1 MNLISRAK
9 TWITSKVDPAGDD
22 PQKKWLYAS
31 IDGSVGVEDIRFWK
45 QHIPEYSQKSRIG
58 FTSPKFQDY
67 VLESSSGPIHAR
79 SMLTQAELSL
89 LYALARHYYKGVGHI
104 VDLGPLIGIGT
115 FSFAQGLVQNC
126 ERRESSRIF
135 SYDLFL
141 MENMSHFLPSE
152 DAGGTGSVFHR
163 FLEINRD
170 FLDFL
175 IPVPG
180 DITKMQW
187 NGEPIEILFVDLAKT
202 WNLNSYVI
210 SQFFRHL
217 IPGHSILI
225 QQDYVHVGE
234 PWIALTMEV
243 FSEYFEH
250 LYFIYGATSVYR
262 LIRPIPS
269 EILEMRLREMSLSE
283 MDRHMENARR
293 KATPAIAEVLKTCQA
308 VLRIEKGDLKGAAE
322 LIENVD
328 VRVKDGNDET
338 QEFNPAIRAN
348 LAAASRWLDQ
358 ARANP
363 KFRYG

>member
-1 MNLISRAK
+1 MNLISRAR
-9 TWITSKVDPAGDD
+9 TWIASRVDQTEDE
-22 PQKKWLYAS
+22 PQNRGLYTH
-31 IDGSVGVEDIRFWK
+31 IDGSVPLEDIRFWK
-45 QHIPEYSQKSRIG
+45 QHIPQYSPNSRIG

-67 VLESSSGPIHAR
+67 VLETKRGPVHAR

-89 LYALARHYYKGVGHI
+89 LYALARFHYKGIGHI
-104 VDLGPLIGIGT
+104 VDLGPLIGVGT
-115 FSFAQGLVQNC
+115 FSFAKGLGQNP
-126 ERRESSRIF
+126 ERKESSRIF

-141 MENMSHFLPSE
+141 MENMSHFLPIE
-152 DAGGTGSVFHR
+152 DAGATGSVFRR

-175 IPVPG
+175 VPVPG
-180 DITKMQW
+180 DITKLHW
-187 NGEPIEILFVDLAKT
+187 NGDPIEILFVDLAKT
-202 WNLNSYVI
+202 WSLNSHVV
-210 SQFFRHL
+210 SQFFANL

-234 PWIALTMEV
+234 PWVALTMEV

-262 LIRPIPS
+262 LIKPIPADVL
-269 EILEMRLREMSLSE
+269 EIKLRELPLAD

-308 VLRIEKGDLKGAAE
+308 VLRIDKGDLRGAAE
-322 LIENVD
+322 LVESVD
-328 VRVKDGNDET
+328 VRVKDGNDDT

-363 KFRYG
+363 NFRYG